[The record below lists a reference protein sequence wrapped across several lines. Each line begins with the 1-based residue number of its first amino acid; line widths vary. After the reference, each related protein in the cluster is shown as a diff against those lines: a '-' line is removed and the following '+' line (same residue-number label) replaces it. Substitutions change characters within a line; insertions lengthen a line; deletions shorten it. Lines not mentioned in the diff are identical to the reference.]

1 MSPDMDYA
9 LAEREAA
16 EIEGRRPKPARHRA
30 MGLRHIYGAAMT
42 VGLGALLFFLILPT
56 VLVIPMSLG
65 SADYLEFP
73 PKGITFKWYVRY
85 LTDPDWIAATLFSL
99 KIALVTT
106 ATATIIGTL
115 AAIALVRGDLPG
127 KAVLQAVTISPMIV
141 PHIVIAVSV
150 FVAFAPLKLS
160 GNFVGFLIAHTM
172 LAVPYVVL
180 TVTASL
186 QRFDTTLELA
196 ALNCGAG
203 RSRAF
208 FSVVLPGIAPGV
220 SSGAV
225 FAFLASFDEATVA
238 FFLSGIEGKT
248 ITRKMFEDIDFN
260 LTPVVAAVST
270 IMVLVSLL
278 VMGGLTLFQ
287 KHQKAPSRN

>member
-1 MSPDMDYA
+1 MNFA
-9 LAEREAA
+9 LAEREAT
-16 EIEGRRPKPARHRA
+16 ELGAREPNHVARLDRIIRLV
-30 MGLRHIYGAAMT
+30 GIGAAT
-42 VGLGALLFFLILPT
+42 AVLALLLFFLILPT

-65 SADYLEFP
+65 TADYLEFP
-73 PKGITFKWYVRY
+73 PKGITLKWYVQY
-85 LTDPDWIAATLFSL
+85 VTDPDWIAATLFSL
-99 KIALVTT
+99 KIAAATT
-106 ATATIIGTL
+106 ASATIVGTL

-127 KAVLQAVTISPMIV
+127 KALLQAVTISPMIV
-141 PHIVIAVSV
+141 PHIVIAVAV

-160 GNFVGFLIAHTM
+160 GSFVGFLIAHTM
-172 LAVPYVVL
+172 LAVPYVVV

-196 ALNCGAG
+196 ALNCGAS
-203 RSRAF
+203 RVRAF

-220 SSGAV
+220 STGAV

-270 IMVLVSLL
+270 MLVLVSLL

-287 KHQKAPSRN
+287 KRHKTISRI